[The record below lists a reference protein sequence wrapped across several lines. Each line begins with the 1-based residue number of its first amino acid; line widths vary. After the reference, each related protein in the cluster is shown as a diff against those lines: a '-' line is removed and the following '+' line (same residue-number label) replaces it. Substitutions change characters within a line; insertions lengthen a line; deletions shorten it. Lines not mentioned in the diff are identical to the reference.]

1 MELARCR
8 RAGGR
13 PAPETPECIADAC
26 PRHGHPSRET
36 SSPTSQAY
44 TVGGQPPRRLYTLV
58 VRPHTRGGTDVRFDF
73 TNKTVVVFGGT
84 TGINLAI
91 AEAFAGA
98 GARVAVASRRPDNV
112 EAAVVRIKQSGGEA
126 RGFVA
131 DVRDFDSVAAAF
143 AGVRA
148 SGAPSMCLSLA
159 PQVTSLLKSIRCR
172 PTVLRLWK
180 TSISSAPLMSCE
192 PGLSTCPRGASV
204 LNITAPQATIPMRYQ
219 AHVCAA
225 KARVDQLT
233 RVLALEWGRR
243 GIRVNAIA
251 PGPISGTEGLGR
263 LTPTDDPGG
272 DTAVKMVPLGRLGT
286 KQDIASLAMFL
297 SSSAAS
303 YISGAVIPR
312 DGGGAIDSVK
322 SGIEEAGRSLAA
334 TSKTDS

>member
-1 MELARCR
+1 M
-8 RAGGR
+8 
-13 PAPETPECIADAC
+13 
-26 PRHGHPSRET
+26 
-36 SSPTSQAY
+36 
-44 TVGGQPPRRLYTLV
+44 
-58 VRPHTRGGTDVRFDF
+58 DVRFDF

-98 GARVAVASRRPDNV
+98 GARVAVASRKPDNV
-112 EAAVVRIKQSGGEA
+112 DAAVARITRSGGDA

-131 DVRDFDSVAAAF
+131 DVRDFASIAAAF

-148 SGAPSMCLSLA
+148 EWGTVDVLVSGAAGNFLAEVNSLSPNGFKVVVDIDLIGTFNVMRAGFEHLA
-159 PQVTSLLKSIRCR
+159 S
-172 PTVLRLWK
+172 
-180 TSISSAPLMSCE
+180 
-192 PGLSTCPRGASV
+192 GASV
-204 LNITAPQATIPMRYQ
+204 INITAPQATIPMRYQ

-225 KARVDQLT
+225 KAGVDQLT
-233 RVLALEWGRR
+233 RVLALEWGSRN
-243 GIRVNAIA
+243 IRVNAIA
-251 PGPISGTEGLGR
+251 PGPISGTEGLER

-272 DTAVKMVPLGRLGT
+272 DTATMSVPLGRLGT

-303 YISGAVIPR
+303 YISGAVIPC

-334 TSKTDS
+334 ASKADS

>member
-1 MELARCR
+1 M
-8 RAGGR
+8 
-13 PAPETPECIADAC
+13 
-26 PRHGHPSRET
+26 
-36 SSPTSQAY
+36 
-44 TVGGQPPRRLYTLV
+44 
-58 VRPHTRGGTDVRFDF
+58 DVRFDF

-98 GARVAVASRRPDNV
+98 GARVAVASRKPDNV
-112 EAAVVRIKQSGGEA
+112 DAAVARITRSGGDA

-131 DVRDFDSVAAAF
+131 DVRDFASVAAAF

-148 SGAPSMCLSLA
+148 EWGTVDVLVSGAAGNFLAEVNSLSSNGFKVVVDIDLIGTFNVMRAGFEHLA
-159 PQVTSLLKSIRCR
+159 S
-172 PTVLRLWK
+172 
-180 TSISSAPLMSCE
+180 
-192 PGLSTCPRGASV
+192 GASV
-204 LNITAPQATIPMRYQ
+204 INITAPQATIPMRYQ

-225 KARVDQLT
+225 KAGVDQLT
-233 RVLALEWGRR
+233 RVLALEWGSRN
-243 GIRVNAIA
+243 IRVNAIA
-251 PGPISGTEGLGR
+251 PGPISGTEGLER

-272 DTAVKMVPLGRLGT
+272 DTATMSVPLGRLGT

-303 YISGAVIPR
+303 YISGAVIPC

-334 TSKTDS
+334 ASKADS